1 MNLVF
6 SLLFIFK
13 ILNIQCILYDS
24 DLQTTL
30 NQENNSE
37 NTGTDSSTVD
47 DVEQIY
53 TLDDS
58 DVVDNSDNVEENIAE
73 VSSEGGAV
81 NTTKNRLVCNMTD
94 DVSDETVMLV
104 NGSEYQSLIF
114 EEFNSSVSN
123 RSQSAVCSITMFFAS
138 WCQFSAEAAPHYNA
152 LARVFPR
159 LRLYAVDSS
168 EYHSLNTQFGVMA
181 VPSIFVFHNSRPL
194 YKYNYTEYSLENLS
208 QFVTLLTGIDAVNG
222 TEVLEQDYV
231 GPVPSVPVVGRNY
244 YLLLATIFTLVCIT
258 WELSTSRVMAR
269 VVDSLRN
276 NWREAEIQHQHQ
288 D

>member
-1 MNLVF
+1 MFSEMNLVF

-30 NQENNSE
+30 NQENNSSE

-138 WCQFSAEAAPHYNA
+138 WCQVSH
-152 LARVFPR
+152 V
-159 LRLYAVDSS
+159 
-168 EYHSLNTQFGVMA
+168 
-181 VPSIFVFHNSRPL
+181 
-194 YKYNYTEYSLENLS
+194 
-208 QFVTLLTGIDAVNG
+208 
-222 TEVLEQDYV
+222 
-231 GPVPSVPVVGRNY
+231 VPV
-244 YLLLATIFTLVCIT
+244 
-258 WELSTSRVMAR
+258 
-269 VVDSLRN
+269 
-276 NWREAEIQHQHQ
+276 
-288 D
+288 